1 MGVEMDSELVNQ
13 QIMDLNRRFVSLCT
27 RASAA
32 ELPEI
37 SVKLN
42 CPMPVLRELRKL
54 SFDEVEAVV
63 STPRLLLQPAIR
75 QESIERAAKMKSATA
90 RSLFISAAAVVQHV
104 PH

>member
-1 MGVEMDSELVNQ
+1 MDVDTELINQ

-32 ELPEI
+32 ELAEV

-75 QESIERAAKMKSATA
+75 QESIERAAKMKSTTT
-90 RSLFISAAAVVQHV
+90 RNLFISSAVVVQHV
-104 PH
+104 HH